1 MWHRNAIV
9 KAYKDLGWI
18 FFNQAA
24 REPLDG
30 FASSM
35 SVCFVL
41 QPTGRIQLVWP
52 YKEKWTFSLELLQ
65 HLLPSLPNASMNN
78 LETKHHF
85 QSWSHKSSKV
95 AP

>member
-1 MWHRNAIV
+1 MRHRNAIV
-9 KAYKDLGWI
+9 KAYKDLEWI
-18 FFNQAA
+18 FFNQVA
-24 REPLDG
+24 REPLG
-30 FASSM
+30 FFASSM
-35 SVCFVL
+35 KVCFVL
-41 QPTGRIQLVWP
+41 QPTGRTQLVWP
-52 YKEKWTFSLELLQ
+52 YNEKWSVSFQLLQ